1 MGTALI
7 IIKALYCDFPFS
19 REVPML
25 IQRTEDERKRVLG
38 ERMAD
43 IILPKV
49 TVVFIISA
57 LETHHSRI
65 LLWSSLKI
73 SLNPC

>member
-1 MGTALI
+1 
-7 IIKALYCDFPFS
+7 
-19 REVPML
+19 ML